1 MKHKQGVRVRLAGEV
16 RPCLLWENHFFSLE
30 GSRAKES
37 FSITSVSV
45 AIDRSWRRGRYTNPR
60 WMREIPQ
67 IGKQDTIMSR
77 YDFLV
82 DKMPDDPSDGMS
94 RFEKRLAS
102 YHKKLAGA
110 RARKQRQ
117 RDILHCR
124 QESSSSSSRSSSDS
138 SSDSSC

>member
-1 MKHKQGVRVRLAGEV
+1 MKHKQGVRVRLAGEA

-37 FSITSVSV
+37 FSITSESV
-45 AIDRSWRRGRYTNPR
+45 AITDRSWRRGRYTNPR

-124 QESSSSSSRSSSDS
+124 LAAAATVLRTAAAEKSAR
-138 SSDSSC
+138 